1 VNPFP
6 AASVSVQIV
15 ATGVLSDSSL
25 LLVTVWDLQS
35 RNCFAKDLQIVSGF
49 QNLAGALFKL
59 LCVSSKLWTVDERE
73 TAAGASSSSSLFPKQ
88 I

>member
-6 AASVSVQIV
+6 AALVSVQIV
-15 ATGVLSDSSL
+15 ATGVLSNSSL
-25 LLVTVWDLQS
+25 FFVTVWDLQS

-59 LCVSSKLWTVDERE
+59 LCV
-73 TAAGASSSSSLFPKQ
+73 
-88 I
+88 